1 MTIIH
6 ITNINNNTKKYL
18 IDKFSNKEKIK
29 LIDLDDLNY
38 KYLSEIISFNEY
50 KISFKQKGIKT
61 KQLEKDYIYKFK
73 DDIFDYFE
81 NINNDDLFYI
91 IMGYNILFCNMTS
104 ICYYDFYFKICIE
117 YDDSD
122 TSIKNI
128 IKNNLN
134 LYYDDIING
143 YVPVTFLNYNDINKK
158 FDKYIDLLKNENYIF
173 IKNIDEIIK
182 IINKKISIE
191 NPNILYILSFDSY
204 DSVIND
210 NIIYAFSEIWI
221 GISFLFSKNITKG
234 YKNNKPYIYDPSDS
248 LINNKKDIF
257 IYEIIDTNNF
267 IPIVNNEYIYKY
279 YTYNQSYFNNKNII
293 NNVYK
298 YL

>member
-1 MTIIH
+1 MST
-6 ITNINNNTKKYL
+6 
-18 IDKFSNKEKIK
+18 DIK
-29 LIDLDDLNY
+29 LLDED
-38 KYLSEIISFNEY
+38 EIKMIQY
-50 KISFKQKGIKT
+50 YVKDKKGT
-61 KQLEKDYIYKFK
+61 
-73 DDIFDYFE
+73 
-81 NINNDDLFYI
+81 
-91 IMGYNILFCNMTS
+91 YNI
-104 ICYYDFYFKICIE
+104 
-117 YDDSD
+117 
-122 TSIKNI
+122 
-128 IKNNLN
+128 
-134 LYYDDIING
+134 
-143 YVPVTFLNYNDINKK
+143 
-158 FDKYIDLLKNENYIF
+158 ID
-173 IKNIDEIIK
+173 
-182 IINKKISIE
+182 
-191 NPNILYILSFDSY
+191 NILYILSFDSY